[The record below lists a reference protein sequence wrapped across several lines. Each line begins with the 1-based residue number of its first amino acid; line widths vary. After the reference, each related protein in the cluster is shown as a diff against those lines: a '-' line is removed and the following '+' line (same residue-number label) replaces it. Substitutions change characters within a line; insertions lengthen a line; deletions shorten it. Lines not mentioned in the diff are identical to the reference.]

1 MFAPPGSDSDVRL
14 ERGMAIGLCYSIE
27 PSPGLQRDEEPR
39 HLRAEGDVFLM
50 ENTLSGKEF
59 HISLLLRE
67 KLYLGRFHAG
77 VVFGD

>member
-1 MFAPPGSDSDVRL
+1 MAMGLRDSPDPTPGMQPD
-14 ERGMAIGLCYSIE
+14 
-27 PSPGLQRDEEPR
+27 QEPR
-39 HLRAEGDVFLM
+39 HLTAGGDTFLM
-50 ENTLSGKEF
+50 EHTLSGEEF